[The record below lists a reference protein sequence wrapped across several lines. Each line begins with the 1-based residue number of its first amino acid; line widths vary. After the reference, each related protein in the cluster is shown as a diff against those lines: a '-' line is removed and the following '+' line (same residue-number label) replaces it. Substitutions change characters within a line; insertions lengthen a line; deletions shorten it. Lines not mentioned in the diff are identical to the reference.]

1 MWTGKT
7 VAAAAAEEEEED
19 VDFISVGSLPCHNT
33 LPCL

>member
-19 VDFISVGSLPCHNT
+19 VDFISVGSLLCYNT